1 MKKVWIGI
9 GIAALAALFIGINIY
24 RSAAPTSGSAGQKVE
39 TGSLEEKKI
48 SSTVM
53 VPGTLKF
60 SNEQYV
66 FYEADKGTLNDIKVK
81 EGDKVK
87 KGTPLVTYTNEQLS
101 LEKEQNQLTSESNRL
116 QIDQIQEKL
125 QALDSKEKELTKQ
138 LGKKEA
144 EKQVDS
150 ERTELEMQEKTA
162 QIELKQTELQ
172 RQSLANQVSDLQV
185 KSEIEGTVISVNQE
199 AASKKS
205 DIQEPVIHI
214 GNPKD
219 LVVSGKLSEYDT
231 LKVKK
236 GQKVTLTSD
245 VIQDKT
251 WKGTVSAVGLVP
263 DQQDNAAAAAGTD
276 QAVQYPLQ
284 VKIKGDLPEG
294 KPGFKFIMN
303 IETDKRKTNTL
314 PSKAVKKEDDQ
325 YYVYTVKDG
334 KAKRVDVKIG
344 EVTDDVTEIKE
355 GISMDDQVILNPADD
370 LADGTEVK
378 A

>member
-9 GIAALAALFIGINIY
+9 GIAALVALFIGINIY

-219 LVVSGKLSEYDT
+219 LVVAGKLSEYDT

-284 VKIKGDLPEG
+284 VKIKGELPEG

-355 GISMDDQVILNPADD
+355 GISKDDQVILNPADD

>member
-9 GIAALAALFIGINIY
+9 GIAALVALFIGINIY
-24 RSAAPTSGSAGQKVE
+24 RSAAPASGSAGQKVE

-53 VPGTLKF
+53 VPGTLEF
-60 SNEQYV
+60 SDEQYV
-66 FYEADKGTLNDIKVK
+66 FYEADKGTLHDIKVK

-87 KGTPLVTYTNEQLS
+87 KGTPLVTYSNEQLS
-101 LEKEQNQLTSESNRL
+101 LEKEQNELTAESNRL
-116 QIDQIQEKL
+116 QIDQILEKL
-125 QALDSKEKELTKQ
+125 QALDNKEKELTKQ

-144 EKQVDS
+144 EKQIES

-172 RQSLANQVSDLQV
+172 RQSLANKMSDLQV
-185 KSEIEGTVISVNQE
+185 KSEIDGTVISVNKE

-214 GNPKD
+214 GNPKN

-251 WKGTVSAVGLVP
+251 WKGAVSAVGLVP
-263 DQQDNAAAAAGTD
+263 DQQENAAAAAGTD

-325 YYVYTVKDG
+325 YYVYTVKHG

-355 GISMDDQVILNPADD
+355 GISKDDQVILNPADD
-370 LADGTEVK
+370 LADGTDVK

>member
-9 GIAALAALFIGINIY
+9 GIAALVALFIGINIY

-334 KAKRVDVKIG
+334 KTKRVDVKIG

-355 GISMDDQVILNPADD
+355 GISKDDQVILNPADD

>member
-9 GIAALAALFIGINIY
+9 GIAALVALFIGINIY
-24 RSAAPTSGSAGQKVE
+24 RSAAPASGSAGQKVE

-60 SNEQYV
+60 SDEQYV
-66 FYEADKGTLNDIKVK
+66 FYEADKGTLHDIKVK

-87 KGTPLVTYTNEQLS
+87 KGTQLVTYSNEQLS
-101 LEKEQNQLTSESNRL
+101 LEKEQNELTAESNRL
-116 QIDQIQEKL
+116 QIDQILEKL
-125 QALDSKEKELTKQ
+125 QALDNKEKELTKQ

-144 EKQVDS
+144 EKQIES

-172 RQSLANQVSDLQV
+172 RQSLANKMSDLQV
-185 KSEIEGTVISVNQE
+185 KSEIDGTVISVNKE

-214 GNPKD
+214 GNPKN

-263 DQQDNAAAAAGTD
+263 DQQENAAAAAGTD

-344 EVTDDVTEIKE
+344 EVTDNVTEIKE
-355 GISMDDQVILNPADD
+355 GISKDDQVILNPADD

>member
-9 GIAALAALFIGINIY
+9 GIAVLVALFIGMNIY
-24 RSAAPTSGSAGQKVE
+24 RSAAPTSGSAGQKIQ
-39 TGSLEEKKI
+39 TGGLEEKEI

-66 FYEADKGTLNDIKVK
+66 FYEADKGTLEDIKVK

-87 KGTPLVTYTNEQLS
+87 KGTPLITYTNEQLS
-101 LEKEQNQLTSESNRL
+101 LEKEQNQLTAQSNQL

-125 QALDSKEKELTKQ
+125 KALDSKEKELEKQ
-138 LGKKEA
+138 VGKKEA
-144 EKQVDS
+144 EKQIES
-150 ERTELEMQEKTA
+150 ERTELQMQEKA
-162 QIELKQTELQ
+162 AEIELKQTELQ
-172 RQSLANQVSDLQV
+172 RQSLANRVSDLQV

-263 DQQDNAAAAAGTD
+263 DQQESTAAQGTE

-284 VKIKGDLPEG
+284 VKIKGNLPEG

-303 IETDKRKTNTL
+303 IETDKRKANTL

-344 EVTDDVTEIKE
+344 QVTDDLTEIKE
-355 GISMDDQVILNPADD
+355 GISQDDQVILNPSDQVT
-370 LADGTEVK
+370 DGTEVK

>member
-9 GIAALAALFIGINIY
+9 GIAALVALFIGINIY

-138 LGKKEA
+138 LGEKEA

-263 DQQDNAAAAAGTD
+263 NQQDNAAAAAGTD

-355 GISMDDQVILNPADD
+355 GISKDDQVILNPADD

>member
-9 GIAALAALFIGINIY
+9 GIAVLVALFIGMNIY
-24 RSAAPTSGSAGQKVE
+24 RSAASTSGSAGQKIQ
-39 TGSLEEKKI
+39 TGGLEEKEI

-66 FYEADKGTLNDIKVK
+66 FYEADKGTLEDIKVK

-87 KGTPLVTYTNEQLS
+87 KGTPLITYTNEQLS
-101 LEKEQNQLTSESNRL
+101 LEKEQNQLTAESNQL
-116 QIDQIQEKL
+116 QIDQIQEKVK
-125 QALDSKEKELTKQ
+125 ALDSKEKELEKQ
-138 LGKKEA
+138 VGKKEA
-144 EKQVDS
+144 EKQIES
-150 ERTELEMQEKTA
+150 ERTELQMQERTA
-162 QIELKQTELQ
+162 EIELKQTELQ
-172 RQSLANQVSDLQV
+172 RQSLANRVSDLQV
-185 KSEIEGTVISVNQE
+185 KSDIEGTVISVNQE

-263 DQQDNAAAAAGTD
+263 DQQESTAAQGTE

-284 VKIKGDLPEG
+284 VKIKGNLPEG

-303 IETDKRKTNTL
+303 IETDKRKANML

-344 EVTDDVTEIKE
+344 EVTDDLTEIKE
-355 GISMDDQVILNPADD
+355 GISQDDQVILNPSDQVT
-370 LADGTEVK
+370 DGTEVK

>member
-9 GIAALAALFIGINIY
+9 GIAVIVALFIGINVY
-24 RSAAPTSGSAGQKVE
+24 RSAAPTSGSAGQKIQ
-39 TGSLEEKKI
+39 TGSLEENEI

-66 FYEADKGTLNDIKVK
+66 FYEADKGTLEDIKVK

-87 KGTPLVTYTNEQLS
+87 KGTTLVTYTNEQLS
-101 LEKEQNQLTSESNRL
+101 LEKEQNQLTAESNQL
-116 QIDQIQEKL
+116 QIEQTQEKIK
-125 QALDSKEKELTKQ
+125 ALDNKEKDLAKQ
-138 LGKKEA
+138 VGKKEA
-144 EKQVDS
+144 EKQIES
-150 ERTELEMQEKTA
+150 ERTELQMQKKTA
-162 QIELKQTELQ
+162 EIELKQTELQ
-172 RQSLANQVSDLQV
+172 RQSLASRVSDLEV

-245 VIQDKT
+245 VIQDKS

-263 DQQDNAAAAAGTD
+263 DQQESAAAQGTE

-284 VKIKGDLPEG
+284 VKIKGKLPEG

-303 IETDKRKTNTL
+303 IETDKRKANTL

-325 YYVYTVKDG
+325 YYVYTAKDG

-344 EVTDDVTEIKE
+344 EVTDDLTEIKE
-355 GISMDDQVILNPADD
+355 GLSQDDQVILNPSDQVT
-370 LADGTEVK
+370 DGMEVK
-378 A
+378 S

>member
-9 GIAALAALFIGINIY
+9 GIAALVALFIGINIY
-24 RSAAPTSGSAGQKVE
+24 RSAAPASGSAGQKVE

-60 SNEQYV
+60 SDEQYV
-66 FYEADKGTLNDIKVK
+66 FYEADKGTLHDIKVK

-87 KGTPLVTYTNEQLS
+87 KGTQLVTYSNEQLS
-101 LEKEQNQLTSESNRL
+101 LEKEQNELTAESNRL
-116 QIDQIQEKL
+116 QIDQILEKL
-125 QALDSKEKELTKQ
+125 QALDNKEKELTKQ

-144 EKQVDS
+144 EKQIES

-172 RQSLANQVSDLQV
+172 RQSLANKMSDLQV
-185 KSEIEGTVISVNQE
+185 KSEIDGTVISVNKE

-214 GNPKD
+214 GNPKN

-263 DQQDNAAAAAGTD
+263 DQQENAAAAAGTD

-355 GISMDDQVILNPADD
+355 GISKDDQVILNPADD
-370 LADGTEVK
+370 LADGTDVK

>member
-9 GIAALAALFIGINIY
+9 GIAALVALFIGINIY

-60 SNEQYV
+60 SNEQYL

-101 LEKEQNQLTSESNRL
+101 LEKEQNQLTSESNQL
-116 QIDQIQEKL
+116 QIDQIQQKL

-219 LVVSGKLSEYDT
+219 LVVAGKLSEYDT

-355 GISMDDQVILNPADD
+355 GISKDDQVILNPADD

>member
-9 GIAALAALFIGINIY
+9 GIAALVALFIGINIY

-101 LEKEQNQLTSESNRL
+101 LEKEQNQLTAESNRL

-355 GISMDDQVILNPADD
+355 GISKDDQVILNPADD

>member
-9 GIAALAALFIGINIY
+9 GIAILVALFIGINIY
-24 RSAAPTSGSAGQKVE
+24 RSAAPTSGSAGQKIQA
-39 TGSLEEKKI
+39 GSLEEKEI

-53 VPGTLKF
+53 VPGTLQF

-66 FYEADKGTLNDIKVK
+66 FYEADKGTLEDIKVK

-101 LEKEQNQLTSESNRL
+101 LEKEQNQLTAESNQL
-116 QIDQIQEKL
+116 QIDQIQVKIN
-125 QALDSKEKELTKQ
+125 ALDHKEKELAKQ
-138 LGKKEA
+138 VGKKEA
-144 EKQVDS
+144 KKQIES
-150 ERTELEMQEKTA
+150 ERTELQMQKKTTE
-162 QIELKQTELQ
+162 IDLKQTELQ
-172 RQSLANQVSDLQV
+172 RQSLANRVSDLEV

-231 LKVKK
+231 LKIKK

-263 DQQDNAAAAAGTD
+263 DQQESAAVQGTE

-303 IETDKRKTNTL
+303 IETDKRKANTL

-334 KAKRVDVKIG
+334 KAKRADVKIG
-344 EVTDDVTEIKE
+344 EVTDDLTEIKE
-355 GISMDDQVILNPADD
+355 GISQEDQVILNPSDQVT
-370 LADGTEVK
+370 DGTEVK

>member
-9 GIAALAALFIGINIY
+9 GIAALVALFIGINIY

-138 LGKKEA
+138 LGEKEA

-276 QAVQYPLQ
+276 QAVQYPFQ

>member
-9 GIAALAALFIGINIY
+9 GIAALVALFIGINIY

-263 DQQDNAAAAAGTD
+263 NQQDNAAAAAGTD

-355 GISMDDQVILNPADD
+355 GISKDDQVILNPADD

>member
-9 GIAALAALFIGINIY
+9 GIAALVALFIGINIY
-24 RSAAPTSGSAGQKVE
+24 RSAAPASGSAGQKVE

-53 VPGTLKF
+53 VPGTLEF
-60 SNEQYV
+60 SDEQYV
-66 FYEADKGTLNDIKVK
+66 FYEADKGTLHDIKVK

-87 KGTPLVTYTNEQLS
+87 KGTPLVTYSNEQLS
-101 LEKEQNQLTSESNRL
+101 LEKEQNELTAESNRL
-116 QIDQIQEKL
+116 QIDQILEKL
-125 QALDSKEKELTKQ
+125 QALDNKEKELTKQ

-144 EKQVDS
+144 EKQIES

-172 RQSLANQVSDLQV
+172 RQSLANKMSDLQV
-185 KSEIEGTVISVNQE
+185 KSEIDGTVISVNKE
-199 AASKKS
+199 TASKKS

-214 GNPKD
+214 GNPKN

-251 WKGTVSAVGLVP
+251 WKGAVSAVGLVP
-263 DQQDNAAAAAGTD
+263 DQQENAATAAGTD

-355 GISMDDQVILNPADD
+355 GISKDDQVILNPADD
-370 LADGTEVK
+370 LADGTDVK

>member
-1 MKKVWIGI
+1 MKKVWTGI
-9 GIAALAALFIGINIY
+9 GIAVLVALFIGINIY
-24 RSAAPTSGSAGQKVE
+24 RSAAPASGSAGQKIE
-39 TGSLEEKKI
+39 AGGLEEKEI

-53 VPGTLKF
+53 VPGTLQF

-66 FYEADKGTLNDIKVK
+66 FYEADKGTLEDIKVK

-101 LEKEQNQLTSESNRL
+101 LEKEQNRLTAESNQL
-116 QIDQIQEKL
+116 QIDQIEEKL
-125 QALDSKEKELTKQ
+125 KALNHKEKELAKQ
-138 LGKKEA
+138 VGKKEA
-144 EKQVDS
+144 EKQIES
-150 ERTELEMQEKTA
+150 ERTELQMQKKTTE
-162 QIELKQTELQ
+162 IDLKQTELQ
-172 RQSLANQVSDLQV
+172 RQSLANRVSDLEV

-263 DQQDNAAAAAGTD
+263 DQQDSTAVQGTD

-303 IETDKRKTNTL
+303 IETDKRKANTL

-344 EVTDDVTEIKE
+344 EVTDDLTEIKE
-355 GISMDDQVILNPADD
+355 GVSQEDQVILNPSDQ
-370 LADGTEVK
+370 LTDGTEVK

>member
-9 GIAALAALFIGINIY
+9 GIAVLVALFIGMNIY
-24 RSAAPTSGSAGQKVE
+24 RSAAPTSGSAGQKIQ
-39 TGSLEEKKI
+39 TGGLEEKEI

-66 FYEADKGTLNDIKVK
+66 FYEADKGTLEDIKVK

-87 KGTPLVTYTNEQLS
+87 KGTPLITYTNEQLS
-101 LEKEQNQLTSESNRL
+101 LEKEQNQLTAQSNQL

-125 QALDSKEKELTKQ
+125 KALDSKEKELEKQ
-138 LGKKEA
+138 VGKKEA
-144 EKQVDS
+144 EKQIES
-150 ERTELEMQEKTA
+150 ERTELQMQEKTA
-162 QIELKQTELQ
+162 EIELKQTELQ
-172 RQSLANQVSDLQV
+172 RQSLANRVSDLQV

-263 DQQDNAAAAAGTD
+263 DQQESTAAQGTE

-284 VKIKGDLPEG
+284 VKIKGNLPEG

-303 IETDKRKTNTL
+303 IETDKRKANTL

-344 EVTDDVTEIKE
+344 EVTDDLTEIKE
-355 GISMDDQVILNPADD
+355 GISQDDQVILNPSDQVT
-370 LADGTEVK
+370 DGTEVK

>member
-9 GIAALAALFIGINIY
+9 GIAALVALFIGINIY
-24 RSAAPTSGSAGQKVE
+24 RSAAPASGSAGQKVE

-60 SNEQYV
+60 SDEQYV
-66 FYEADKGTLNDIKVK
+66 FYEADKGTLHDIKVK

-87 KGTPLVTYTNEQLS
+87 KGTPLVTYSNEQLS
-101 LEKEQNQLTSESNRL
+101 LEKEQNELTAESNRL
-116 QIDQIQEKL
+116 QIDQILEKL
-125 QALDSKEKELTKQ
+125 QALDNKEKELTKQ

-144 EKQVDS
+144 EKQIES

-172 RQSLANQVSDLQV
+172 RQSLANKMSDLQV
-185 KSEIEGTVISVNQE
+185 KSEIDGTVISVNKE

-214 GNPKD
+214 GNPKN

-263 DQQDNAAAAAGTD
+263 DQQENAAAAAGTD

-284 VKIKGDLPEG
+284 VKIKGNLPEG

-355 GISMDDQVILNPADD
+355 GISKDDQVILNPADD

>member
-9 GIAALAALFIGINIY
+9 GIAALVALFIGINIY

-101 LEKEQNQLTSESNRL
+101 LEKEQNQLTAESNRL

-334 KAKRVDVKIG
+334 KAKRVNVKIG

-355 GISMDDQVILNPADD
+355 GISKDDQVILNPADD

>member
-9 GIAALAALFIGINIY
+9 GIAALVALFIGINIY

-355 GISMDDQVILNPADD
+355 GISEDDQVILNPADD

>member
-9 GIAALAALFIGINIY
+9 GIAVLVALFIGINIY
-24 RSAAPTSGSAGQKVE
+24 RSAAPTSGSAGQKIQ
-39 TGSLEEKKI
+39 TGGLEEKEI

-66 FYEADKGTLNDIKVK
+66 FYEADKGTLEDIKVK

-87 KGTPLVTYTNEQLS
+87 KGTPLITYTNEQLS
-101 LEKEQNQLTSESNRL
+101 LEKEQNQLTAESNQL
-116 QIDQIQEKL
+116 QIDQIQEKVK
-125 QALDSKEKELTKQ
+125 ALDSKEKELEKQ
-138 LGKKEA
+138 VGKKEA
-144 EKQVDS
+144 EKQIES
-150 ERTELEMQEKTA
+150 ERTELQMQERTA
-162 QIELKQTELQ
+162 EIELKQTELQ
-172 RQSLANQVSDLQV
+172 RQSLANRVSDLQV
-185 KSEIEGTVISVNQE
+185 KSDIEGTVISVNQE

-263 DQQDNAAAAAGTD
+263 DQQESTAAQGTD

-284 VKIKGDLPEG
+284 VKIKGNLPEG

-303 IETDKRKTNTL
+303 IETDKRKANTL

-344 EVTDDVTEIKE
+344 EVTDDLTEIKE
-355 GISMDDQVILNPADD
+355 GISQDDQVILNPSDQVT
-370 LADGTEVK
+370 DGTEVK

>member
-9 GIAALAALFIGINIY
+9 GIAALVALFIGINIY
-24 RSAAPTSGSAGQKVE
+24 RSAAPASGSAGQKVE

-60 SNEQYV
+60 SDEQYV
-66 FYEADKGTLNDIKVK
+66 FYEADKGTLHDIKVK

-87 KGTPLVTYTNEQLS
+87 KGTPLVTYSNEQLS
-101 LEKEQNQLTSESNRL
+101 LEKEQNELTAESNRL
-116 QIDQIQEKL
+116 QIDQILEKL
-125 QALDSKEKELTKQ
+125 QALDNKEKELTKQ

-144 EKQVDS
+144 EKQIES

-172 RQSLANQVSDLQV
+172 RQSLANKMSDLQV
-185 KSEIEGTVISVNQE
+185 KSEIDGTVISVNKE

-214 GNPKD
+214 GNPKN

-263 DQQDNAAAAAGTD
+263 DQQENAAAAAGTD

-344 EVTDDVTEIKE
+344 EVTDNVTEIKE
-355 GISMDDQVILNPADD
+355 GISKDDQVILNPADD

>member
-9 GIAALAALFIGINIY
+9 GIAVIVALFIGINVY
-24 RSAAPTSGSAGQKVE
+24 RSAAPTSGSAGQKIQ
-39 TGSLEEKKI
+39 TGILEENEI

-66 FYEADKGTLNDIKVK
+66 FYEADKGTLEDIKVK

-87 KGTPLVTYTNEQLS
+87 KGTTLVTYTNEQLS
-101 LEKEQNQLTSESNRL
+101 LEKEQNQLTAESNQL
-116 QIDQIQEKL
+116 QIEQTQEKIK
-125 QALDSKEKELTKQ
+125 ALDDKEKDLAKQ
-138 LGKKEA
+138 VGKKEA
-144 EKQVDS
+144 EKQIES
-150 ERTELEMQEKTA
+150 ERTELQMQKKTA
-162 QIELKQTELQ
+162 EIELKQTELQ
-172 RQSLANQVSDLQV
+172 RQSLASRVSDLEV
-185 KSEIEGTVISVNQE
+185 KSEIEGIVISVNQE

-263 DQQDNAAAAAGTD
+263 DQQESAAAQGTE

-284 VKIKGDLPEG
+284 VKIKGNLPEG

-303 IETDKRKTNTL
+303 IETDKRKANTL

-325 YYVYTVKDG
+325 YYVYTAKDG

-344 EVTDDVTEIKE
+344 EVTDDLTEIKE
-355 GISMDDQVILNPADD
+355 GLSQDDQVILNPSDQVT
-370 LADGTEVK
+370 DGMEVK
-378 A
+378 S

>member
-9 GIAALAALFIGINIY
+9 GIAVLVALFIGINIY
-24 RSAAPTSGSAGQKVE
+24 RSAAPASGSAGQKIE
-39 TGSLEEKKI
+39 AGGLEEKEI

-53 VPGTLKF
+53 VPGTLQF

-66 FYEADKGTLNDIKVK
+66 FYEADKGTLEDIKVK

-101 LEKEQNQLTSESNRL
+101 LEKEQNRLTAESNQL
-116 QIDQIQEKL
+116 QIDQIEEKL
-125 QALDSKEKELTKQ
+125 KALNHKEKELAKQ
-138 LGKKEA
+138 VGKKEA
-144 EKQVDS
+144 EKQIES
-150 ERTELEMQEKTA
+150 ERTELQMQKKTTE
-162 QIELKQTELQ
+162 IDLKQTELQ
-172 RQSLANQVSDLQV
+172 RQSLANRVSDLEV

-214 GNPKD
+214 GNPKA

-263 DQQDNAAAAAGTD
+263 DQQDSTAVQGTD

-303 IETDKRKTNTL
+303 IETDKRKANTL

-344 EVTDDVTEIKE
+344 EVTDDLTEIKE
-355 GISMDDQVILNPADD
+355 GVSQEDQVILNPSDQ
-370 LADGTEVK
+370 LTDGTEVK

>member
-9 GIAALAALFIGINIY
+9 GIAALVALFIGINIY

-219 LVVSGKLSEYDT
+219 LVVSGELSEYDT

-355 GISMDDQVILNPADD
+355 GISKDDQVILNPADD

>member
-9 GIAALAALFIGINIY
+9 GIAALVTLFIGINIY

-101 LEKEQNQLTSESNRL
+101 LEKEQNQLTAESNRL

-334 KAKRVDVKIG
+334 KAKRVNVKIG

-355 GISMDDQVILNPADD
+355 GISKDDQVILNPADD

>member
-9 GIAALAALFIGINIY
+9 GIAALVALFVGINIY
-24 RSAAPTSGSAGQKVE
+24 RSAAPTSGSAGQKIQK
-39 TGSLEEKKI
+39 GSLEEKEI

-66 FYEADKGTLNDIKVK
+66 FYEADKGTLEDIKVK

-87 KGTPLVTYTNEQLS
+87 KDTPLVTYTNEQLS
-101 LEKEQNQLTSESNRL
+101 LEKEQNQLTAESNQL
-116 QIDQIQEKL
+116 QIDQIQEKIK
-125 QALDSKEKELTKQ
+125 ALDNKEKELAKQ
-138 LGKKEA
+138 VGKKEA
-144 EKQVDS
+144 EKQIES
-150 ERTELEMQEKTA
+150 ERTELQMQEKTA
-162 QIELKQTELQ
+162 EIELKQTELQ
-172 RQSLANQVSDLQV
+172 RQSLASRVSDLEV

-263 DQQDNAAAAAGTD
+263 DQQESTAAQGTE
-276 QAVQYPLQ
+276 QVVQYPLQ
-284 VKIKGDLPEG
+284 VKIKGKLPEG

-303 IETDKRKTNTL
+303 IETDKRKANTL

-344 EVTDDVTEIKE
+344 EVTDDLTEIKE
-355 GISMDDQVILNPADD
+355 GISQDDQVILNPSDQVT
-370 LADGTEVK
+370 DGTEVK

>member
-9 GIAALAALFIGINIY
+9 GIAVLVALFIGINIY
-24 RSAAPTSGSAGQKVE
+24 RSAAPTSGSAGQKIQ
-39 TGSLEEKKI
+39 TGGLEEKEI
-48 SSTVM
+48 SATVM

-66 FYEADKGTLNDIKVK
+66 FYEADKGTLEDIKVK

-87 KGTPLVTYTNEQLS
+87 KGTPLITYTNEQLS
-101 LEKEQNQLTSESNRL
+101 LEKEQNQLTAESNQL
-116 QIDQIQEKL
+116 QIDQIQEKVK
-125 QALDSKEKELTKQ
+125 ALDSKEKELEKQ
-138 LGKKEA
+138 VGKKEA
-144 EKQVDS
+144 EKQIES
-150 ERTELEMQEKTA
+150 ERTELQMQERTA
-162 QIELKQTELQ
+162 EIELKQTELQ
-172 RQSLANQVSDLQV
+172 RQSLANRVSDLQV
-185 KSEIEGTVISVNQE
+185 KSDIEGTVISVNQE

-263 DQQDNAAAAAGTD
+263 DQQESTAAQGTE

-284 VKIKGDLPEG
+284 VKIKGNLPEG

-303 IETDKRKTNTL
+303 IETDKRKANTL

-344 EVTDDVTEIKE
+344 EVTDDLTEIKE
-355 GISMDDQVILNPADD
+355 GISQDDQVILNPSDQVT
-370 LADGTEVK
+370 DGTEVK

>member
-9 GIAALAALFIGINIY
+9 GIAVIVALFIGINVY
-24 RSAAPTSGSAGQKVE
+24 RSAAPTSGSAGQKIQ
-39 TGSLEEKKI
+39 TGSLEEKEI
-48 SSTVM
+48 SSKVM

-66 FYEADKGTLNDIKVK
+66 FYEADKGTLEDIKVK

-87 KGTPLVTYTNEQLS
+87 KGTTLVTYTNEQLS
-101 LEKEQNQLTSESNRL
+101 LEKEQNQLTAESNQL
-116 QIDQIQEKL
+116 QIEQTQEKIK
-125 QALDSKEKELTKQ
+125 ALDNKEKDLAKQ
-138 LGKKEA
+138 VGKKEA
-144 EKQVDS
+144 EKQIQS
-150 ERTELEMQEKTA
+150 ERTELQMQKKTA
-162 QIELKQTELQ
+162 EIELKQTELQ
-172 RQSLANQVSDLQV
+172 RQSLANRVSDLEV

-245 VIQDKT
+245 VIQDKS

-263 DQQDNAAAAAGTD
+263 DQQESAAAQGTE

-284 VKIKGDLPEG
+284 VKIKGKLPEG

-303 IETDKRKTNTL
+303 IETDKRKANTL

-325 YYVYTVKDG
+325 YYVYTAKDG

-344 EVTDDVTEIKE
+344 EVTDDLTEIKE
-355 GISMDDQVILNPADD
+355 GLSQDDQVILNPSDQVT
-370 LADGTEVK
+370 DGMEVK
-378 A
+378 S

>member
-9 GIAALAALFIGINIY
+9 GIAALVALFIGINIY

-355 GISMDDQVILNPADD
+355 GISKDDQVILNPADD

>member
-9 GIAALAALFIGINIY
+9 GIAVLVALFIGMNIY
-24 RSAAPTSGSAGQKVE
+24 RTAAPTSGSAGQKIQ
-39 TGSLEEKKI
+39 TGGLEEKEI

-66 FYEADKGTLNDIKVK
+66 FYEADKGTLEDIKVK

-87 KGTPLVTYTNEQLS
+87 KGTPLITYTNEQLS
-101 LEKEQNQLTSESNRL
+101 LEKEQNQLTAQSNQL

-125 QALDSKEKELTKQ
+125 KALDNKEKELEKQ
-138 LGKKEA
+138 VGKKEA
-144 EKQVDS
+144 EKQIES
-150 ERTELEMQEKTA
+150 ERTELQMQEKTA
-162 QIELKQTELQ
+162 EIELKQTELQ
-172 RQSLANQVSDLQV
+172 RQSLANRVSDLQV

-199 AASKKS
+199 AVSKKS

-263 DQQDNAAAAAGTD
+263 DQQESTAAQGTE

-284 VKIKGDLPEG
+284 VKIKGNLPEG

-303 IETDKRKTNTL
+303 IETDKRKANTL

-344 EVTDDVTEIKE
+344 EVTDDLTEIKE
-355 GISMDDQVILNPADD
+355 GISQDDQVILNPSDQVT
-370 LADGTEVK
+370 DGTEVK

>member
-9 GIAALAALFIGINIY
+9 GIAVIVALFIGINVY
-24 RSAAPTSGSAGQKVE
+24 RSAAPTSGSAGQKIQ
-39 TGSLEEKKI
+39 TGSLEEKEI
-48 SSTVM
+48 SSKVM

-66 FYEADKGTLNDIKVK
+66 FYEADKGTLEDIKVK

-87 KGTPLVTYTNEQLS
+87 KGTTLVTYTNEQLS
-101 LEKEQNQLTSESNRL
+101 LEKEQNQLTAESNQL
-116 QIDQIQEKL
+116 QIEQTQEKIK
-125 QALDSKEKELTKQ
+125 ALDNKEKDLAKQ
-138 LGKKEA
+138 VGKKEA
-144 EKQVDS
+144 EKQIES
-150 ERTELEMQEKTA
+150 ERTELQMQKKTA
-162 QIELKQTELQ
+162 EIELKQTELQ
-172 RQSLANQVSDLQV
+172 RQSLANRVSDLEV

-245 VIQDKT
+245 VIQDKS

-263 DQQDNAAAAAGTD
+263 DQQESAAAQGTE

-284 VKIKGDLPEG
+284 VKIKGKLPEG

-303 IETDKRKTNTL
+303 IETDKRKANTL

-325 YYVYTVKDG
+325 YYVYTAKDG

-344 EVTDDVTEIKE
+344 EVTDDLTEIKE
-355 GISMDDQVILNPADD
+355 GLSQDDQVILNPSDQVT
-370 LADGTEVK
+370 DGMEVK
-378 A
+378 P